1 MSKKWS
7 SYKEAQLMTESWRKY
22 LAEDEEESLDEGLKQ
37 KLASIAAAGAMG
49 AAALG
54 GGGPS
59 STPPQTDPT
68 AELGDP
74 VRWDST
80 PADRAEAEKAA
91 AKPRIFPDGSK
102 RLQPLAMIDLAQEG
116 KVTQDELTKFFK
128 EEIKWINI
136 AHKDIGTDRMDA
148 FRAVAEP
155 DGKWH
160 SAFGGPEGNWNEE
173 KGGPVE
179 HETGTSMIEWY
190 KSWM

>member
-1 MSKKWS
+1 
-7 SYKEAQLMTESWRKY
+7 
-22 LAEDEEESLDEGLKQ
+22 
-37 KLASIAAAGAMG
+37 
-49 AAALG
+49 
-54 GGGPS
+54 
-59 STPPQTDPT
+59 
-68 AELGDP
+68 
-74 VRWDST
+74 
-80 PADRAEAEKAA
+80 
-91 AKPRIFPDGSK
+91 
-102 RLQPLAMIDLAQEG
+102 MIDLAQEG